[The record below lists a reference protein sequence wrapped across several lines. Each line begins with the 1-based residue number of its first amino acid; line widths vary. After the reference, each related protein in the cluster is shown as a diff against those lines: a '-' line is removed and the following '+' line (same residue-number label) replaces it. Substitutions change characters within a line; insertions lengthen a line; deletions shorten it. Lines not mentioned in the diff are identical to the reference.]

1 MSLWRGGDGGDGLVE
16 EKTLELRMQSV
27 ILVTRVPPTP
37 PPKEWSS
44 LSGGGGEGRNT
55 SDRRTDPK
63 ISCICGDLFGVIFVK
78 NEERRERRCL
88 RLDKH
93 TELNYTNQE
102 RRGKRERGL
111 TFQILHMV

>member
-1 MSLWRGGDGGDGLVE
+1 MVSLWRGGDGGDGLEE

-63 ISCICGDLFGVIFVK
+63 ISCICGGTL
-78 NEERRERRCL
+78 NEKL
-88 RLDKH
+88 QWLA
-93 TELNYTNQE
+93 LIGINSN
-102 RRGKRERGL
+102 
-111 TFQILHMV
+111 